1 MLHKNIAD
9 VVFNVGFEIP
19 LSQNQYYNLIKEV
32 NRLGGKVLL
41 KGNSTTKEKDDEY
54 SLVAKISRLCS
65 KKLAKFCDNNKMYY
79 RCFDTTTDKE
89 ITKQFKTV
97 GNSNMKNTYL
107 YKGRVVTASSKSK
120 VISSSINDITDFNEY
135 KKKFDAYWKPKID
148 AFKKE
153 ADKLKYIEYFLWLT
167 DCDNDYSKFARYSFN
182 ENYKVED
189 CPIELDWWIKHE
201 DIDDSLNIKNA
212 LDTLV
217 ERKVGDC
224 YSREIMS
231 GDSSWRDETPIN
243 LDSDIKQMT
252 EANNLVDKIIKLV
265 GIK

>member
-1 MLHKNIAD
+1 MLHKTIAD

-41 KGNSTTKEKDDEY
+41 KGNSTAKEKDDEY

-79 RCFDTTTDKE
+79 RCFDATTDKE

-120 VISSSINDITDFNEY
+120 VISSLINDITDFNEY

-153 ADKLKYIEYFLWLT
+153 ADKLKYIEYSLWLT
-167 DCDNDYSKFARYSFN
+167 DCDDYYSKFAKYSFDA
-182 ENYKVED
+182 NYKVED

-201 DIDDSLNIKNA
+201 DIDDNPYIRNA
-212 LDTLV
+212 INLLV
-217 ERKVGDC
+217 ERKVGNC
-224 YSREIMS
+224 YYKNNTENNY
-231 GDSSWRDETPIN
+231 WRDETQIN

>member
-1 MLHKNIAD
+1 MLHKTIAD
-9 VVFNVGFEIP
+9 VMFNVGFEIP

-41 KGNSTTKEKDDEY
+41 KGNSTAKEKDDEY
-54 SLVAKISRLCS
+54 SLVAKINRINS

-79 RCFDTTTDKE
+79 RCFDATTDKE

-97 GNSNMKNTYL
+97 GNSNNIYL
-107 YKGRVVTASSKSK
+107 YKRRVVTASSKSE

-148 AFKKE
+148 TFKKE
-153 ADKLKYIEYFLWLT
+153 AGNLKYIEYNLWLT
-167 DCDNDYSKFARYSFN
+167 DCDDYSKFARYSFDA
-182 ENYKVED
+182 NYKVED

-201 DIDDSLNIKNA
+201 DIDDSINIKNA
-212 LDTLV
+212 LYTLV

-224 YSREIMS
+224 YSRAIMY
-231 GDSSWRDETPIN
+231 GDGFWRDETPIN